1 MIFTGVRDMSHT
13 KIKHEGVVVDIK
25 GEYALVKIMVL
36 SACAACHAKGICSA
50 ADMAEKIIETVPLE
64 KVEAGDKVIV
74 EMEEK
79 LGLKAVVIAFLI
91 PFILLVL
98 TVFLVS
104 CLTNSEAAAAFSG
117 LGILVPYYAGI
128 YFMKGYFKKS
138 FIFNCRKIN
147 ISE

>member
-1 MIFTGVRDMSHT
+1 MSHT

>member
-13 KIKHEGVVVDIK
+13 TIKHKGVVIDIK

-36 SACAACHAKGICSA
+36 SACASCHAKGICSA
-50 ADMAEKIIETVPLE
+50 ADMAEKIVETIPLE
-64 KVEAGDKVIV
+64 KVETGDKVIV

-79 LGLKAVVIAFLI
+79 LGLKAVMIAFLI
-91 PFILLVL
+91 PFILLVT
-98 TVFLVS
+98 TVFFVS
-104 CLTNSEAAAAFSG
+104 SLTGSEAASAFSG
-117 LGILVPYYAGI
+117 LGILVPYYAAI
-128 YFMKGYFKKS
+128 YFMKGYLKKS